1 VGNNWEKRDRKRN
14 KRNDLKEMNSVVM
27 QEQKY
32 DKQKQ
37 DRDKELSIR
46 KKQYKKR
53 EEELLDAF
61 END

>member
-1 VGNNWEKRDRKRN
+1 MGNNWEKRDRKRN